1 MVFISDNISFENNF
15 DNMTDDERIIKYSF
29 DITVPGYILNSKIP
43 GLAEQVRSYLSAP
56 MIDFTY
62 DDAASP
68 VKLDYQPETDE
79 ENLERHVLSDL
90 TNVDSLKLQ
99 RGETNGSI
107 ESFIENPFVGKGN
120 TEFLRVKNVNSRTG
134 ETVVSSSVVK
144 EIDRQYE

>member
-1 MVFISDNISFENNF
+1 MSKPFVSRQYEKLSSEALALLEAIKHFEEQIANQG
-15 DNMTDDERIIKYSF
+15 M
-29 DITVPGYILNSKIP
+29 ITN
-43 GLAEQVRSYLSAP
+43 AR
-56 MIDFTY
+56 
-62 DDAASP
+62 
-68 VKLDYQPETDE
+68 DE
-79 ENLERHVLSDL
+79 EHLERHVLSDL